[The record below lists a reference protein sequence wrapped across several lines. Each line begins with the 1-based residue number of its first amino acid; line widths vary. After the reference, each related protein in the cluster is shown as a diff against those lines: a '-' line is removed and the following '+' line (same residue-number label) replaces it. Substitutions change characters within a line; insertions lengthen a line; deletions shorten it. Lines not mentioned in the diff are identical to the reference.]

1 MNILIL
7 TYGTRGDVQPYIAL
21 GQGLKRAGH
30 CVTVSTS
37 SRFSEAI
44 ESAGLHYAF
53 MNDGMLTLLDAPEN
67 QGVLE
72 DTNNIFQVVK
82 RTLGLLKKIGPI
94 QRSLAD
100 ESWGAAQKSHPDI
113 IIFHPKAFI
122 AADIAEKLGVPVVMA
137 LVVPG
142 LVPTAEYPNMMLPRL
157 KLGGWYNKL
166 SYSFV
171 NRLIGLSVAK
181 HVRAWR
187 KANHLPK
194 AKRFSLLHTADG
206 TPIPVIHGFS
216 NLVLPRPDDWP
227 QTASICGYWNTEDA
241 EDYEPSP
248 ELSAFLNA
256 GPPPVY
262 VGFGSMTG
270 RDPERLA
277 RTVVEAL
284 QGAGVRGILATGWGA
299 MKMKALPE
307 SMIAVDQVPHSW
319 LFSRVCG
326 VIHHGGAGTTAAA
339 LRAGKPS
346 IVIPFFGDQPFWG
359 YRVHTLNAG
368 SAPIPLRKLTVDK
381 LVAAIK
387 AITTDQNIIDYTA
400 ALGVKLR
407 EERGVENAVVMI
419 ESLVDEPNQALQRT
433 SR

>member
-30 CVTVSTS
+30 CITLATS
-37 SRFSEAI
+37 SRFRKII
-44 ESAGLHYAF
+44 EHAGLHYAF
-53 MNDGMLTLLDAPEN
+53 MNDGMLTLLDAPED
-67 QGVLE
+67 QGALE

-94 QRSLAD
+94 QRALVD
-100 ESWGAAQKSHPDI
+100 ESWVAAQQSKPDI
-113 IIFHPKAFI
+113 IVFHPKAFT
-122 AADIAEKLGVPVVMA
+122 APDISEKLGVPVLMA

-157 KLGGWYNKL
+157 RLGGWYNKF

-181 HVRAWR
+181 YARAWR
-187 KANHLPK
+187 KAHHLPK

-216 NLVLPRPDDWP
+216 SLVVPRPDDWP
-227 QTASICGYWNTEDA
+227 QTASICGYWHTED
-241 EDYEPSP
+241 DDHYEPSP
-248 ELSAFLNA
+248 ELSAFLNT

-270 RDPERLA
+270 RDPERL
-277 RTVVEAL
+277 TDIVIEAL
-284 QGAGVRGILATGWGA
+284 QRAGVRGILATGWGG
-299 MKMKALPE
+299 MEIKALPE
-307 SMIAVDQVPHSW
+307 SIIAVDQVPHSW
-319 LFSRVCG
+319 LFPRVCG
-326 VIHHGGAGTTAAA
+326 LVHHGGAGTTAAA
-339 LRAGKPS
+339 LQAGKAS

-359 YRVHTLNAG
+359 NRLHSLNAG
-368 SAPIPLRKLTVDK
+368 AAPIPLKKLTVER
-381 LVAAIK
+381 LAAGIK
-387 AITTDQNIIDYTA
+387 EITTNQTIIEHAA
-400 ALGVKLR
+400 ALGASLR
-407 EERGVENAVVMI
+407 EKHGVEKAVAII
-419 ESLVDEPNQALQRT
+419 ESLVCKPNQALQRT

>member
-30 CVTVSTS
+30 CVTLATS
-37 SRFSEAI
+37 SRFEEDI
-44 ESAGLHYAF
+44 ELAGLQYAF
-53 MNDGMLTLLDAPEN
+53 MNDGMLRLLDAPED
-67 QGVLE
+67 QGALE

-94 QRSLAD
+94 QRALAD
-100 ESWGAAQKSHPDI
+100 ESWAAAEKSQPDI
-113 IIFHPKAFI
+113 IVFHPKAFT
-122 AADIAEKLGVPVVMA
+122 APDIAEKLGVPVVLA

-142 LVPTAEYPNMMLPRL
+142 LVPTAKYPNMMLPRL
-157 KLGGWYNKL
+157 RLGGWYNRL

-181 HVRAWR
+181 YARAWR
-187 KANHLPK
+187 KANQLPK
-194 AKRFSLLHTADG
+194 GKRFSLLHTADG
-206 TPIPVIHGFS
+206 TLIPVIHGFS
-216 NLVLPRPDDWP
+216 HLALPRPDDWP
-227 QTASICGYWNTEDA
+227 QTASICGYWHTQDDD
-241 EDYEPSP
+241 DYEPSP
-248 ELSAFLNA
+248 ELSTFLET

-277 RTVVEAL
+277 RIVIEAL
-284 QGAGVRGILATGWGA
+284 QSAGVRGILATGWGG
-299 MKMKALPE
+299 MEIKALPQG
-307 SMIAVDQVPHSW
+307 MIAVDQVPHSW

-326 VIHHGGAGTTAAA
+326 VVHHGGAGTTAAA

-359 YRVHTLNAG
+359 NRVHSLGAG
-368 SAPIPLRKLTVDK
+368 AAPIPLKKLTVER
-381 LVAAIK
+381 LAAGIREV
-387 AITTDQNIIDYTA
+387 TTNQTIIEHAA
-400 ALGVKLR
+400 ALGANLR
-407 EERGVENAVVMI
+407 EEHGVEKAVAII
-419 ESLVDEPNQALQRT
+419 ESLVAKPNQALQRT

>member
-30 CVTVSTS
+30 CVTLVTS
-37 SRFSEAI
+37 SRFRDDI
-44 ESAGLHYAF
+44 ELAGLRYAF
-53 MNDGMLTLLDAPEN
+53 MNDGMLTLLDAPKN

-82 RTLGLLKKIGPI
+82 RTLGLLKRIGPI
-94 QRSLAD
+94 QRALAE
-100 ESWGAAQKSHPDI
+100 ESWAAAQQCQPDI
-113 IIFHPKAFI
+113 IVFHPKAFN
-122 AADIAEKLGVPVVMA
+122 APDIAEKLGVPVVMA

-157 KLGGWYNKL
+157 KLGGWYNKF

-181 HVRAWR
+181 HVQAWR
-187 KANHLPK
+187 KENHLPK
-194 AKRFSLLHTADG
+194 AKRFSLLYNVDG

-216 NLVLPRPDDWP
+216 NLVVARPDDWP
-227 QTASICGYWNTEDA
+227 QTASICGYWHTKDTES
-241 EDYEPSP
+241 YELSV
-248 ELSAFLNA
+248 ELSAFLSA
-256 GPPPVY
+256 GSSPVY

-277 RTVVEAL
+277 NIVIEAL
-284 QGAGVRGILATGWGA
+284 QSAGLRGILATGWGG
-299 MKMKALPE
+299 MNVKALPE
-307 SMIAVDQVPHSW
+307 SIFAVDQVPHSW

-326 VIHHGGAGTTAAA
+326 VVHHGGAGTTAAA
-339 LRAGKPS
+339 LHAGKPS
-346 IVIPFFGDQPFWG
+346 IIIPFFGDQPFWG
-359 YRVHTLNAG
+359 HRAHTLNAG
-368 SAPIPLRKLTVDK
+368 SAPIPLKKLTVDR

-387 AITTDQNIIDYTA
+387 EITTDKNIIDHAA
-400 ALGVKLR
+400 ALGSKLR
-407 EERGVENAVVMI
+407 QERGVENAVAAI
-419 ESLVDEPNQALQRT
+419 EGLVDEPNHALQRT

>member
-21 GQGLKRAGH
+21 GQCLKRGGH

-37 SRFSEAI
+37 SRFSGAI
-44 ESAGLHYAF
+44 EAAGLHYAY
-53 MNDGMLTLLDAPEN
+53 MNDGMLTLLDTPED

-82 RTLGLLKKIGPI
+82 RTLGLLKKVGPI
-94 QRSLAD
+94 QRALAD
-100 ESWGAAQKSHPDI
+100 ESWEAAQQSQPDMI
-113 IIFHPKAFI
+113 VFHPKAFT
-122 AADIAEKLGVPVVMA
+122 APDIAEKLGIPVAMA

-171 NRLIGLSVAK
+171 NLLIGLSVAK
-181 HVRAWR
+181 HARTWR
-187 KANHLPK
+187 QENNLPK
-194 AKRFSLLHTADG
+194 AKSFSLLQTHDG
-206 TPIPVIHGFS
+206 TAIPVIHGFS
-216 NLVLPRPDDWP
+216 KLVVSRPDDWP
-227 QTASICGYWNTEDA
+227 RTASICGYWYTEDG
-241 EDYEPSP
+241 EDYEPTP
-248 ELSAFLNA
+248 ELSAFLA
-256 GPPPVY
+256 EGLPPVY

-277 RTVVEAL
+277 SMVIEAL
-284 QGAGVRGILATGWGA
+284 QGAGVRGVLATGWGGI
-299 MKMKALPE
+299 KIKTLPQ
-307 SMIAVDQVPHSW
+307 SITAVDQVPHSW
-319 LFSRVCG
+319 LFSRVRG
-326 VIHHGGAGTTAAA
+326 VVHHGGAGTTAAA

-359 YRVHTLNAG
+359 DRVHTLNAG
-368 SAPIPLRKLTVDK
+368 SAPIPLKRLTVDR
-381 LVAAIK
+381 LQAAIEE
-387 AITTDQNIIDYTA
+387 ITTDQNMIDDA
-400 ALGVKLR
+400 EALGMRLR
-407 EERGVENAVVMI
+407 EEDGVENAIATI
-419 ESLVDEPNQALQRT
+419 ESLAGVPNQALQRT